1 MATLQK
7 NEIKISVLTGKL
19 KGFKAINTNT
29 LSNEFCTKMRKTSA
43 VCRACYSASMLQ
55 GIRKNCVKPWENNSR
70 LLSESLLDDH
80 QIPNIFEHTIRLHA
94 HGELINYTHLL
105 NYIAIA
111 NRNPRTTFAI
121 WTKRKNLI
129 RRAIKA
135 GLIPDNFILIY
146 SHPKTD
152 KTAAAVPVGFDK
164 AFSASD
170 SGAIST
176 GEFECTGK
184 SCADC
189 MACYRKTSG
198 HNFIV
203 EKIK

>member
-1 MATLQK
+1 MNTSQN

-29 LSNEFCTKMRKTSA
+29 LSNEFCSKMRKTSA
-43 VCRACYSASMLQ
+43 ICKHCYSASMLE

-70 LLSESLLDDH
+70 LLSSELLEPN
-80 QIPNIFEHTIRLHA
+80 QIPNIFEHTMRLHA

-111 NRNPRTTFAI
+111 VRNPRTTFAL

-129 RRAIKA
+129 NKAAAA
-135 GLIPDNFILIY
+135 GLIPDNLILVY

-152 KTAAAVPVGFDK
+152 KAAISIPVNFDK
-164 AFSASD
+164 VFSGTVT
-170 SGAIST
+170 GATNSS
-176 GEFECTGK
+176 EFECTGK

-189 MACYRKTSG
+189 MACYTKDSG
-198 HNFIV
+198 HNHIV